1 MKCSYPNIKL
11 LQLDCYLSAAS
22 RTWIEN
28 LLPSPKRDGLGGQ
41 HHHQCDYFLKP
52 SGSIILRCFWDIQYY
67 NDDYFTIITII
78 GPTINRSDA
87 SPKSRRMERD
97 GSFPL
102 DCYDYQTD
110 YFDYTNICPGTAQE
124 SGTQV
129 LWEPSS
135 QRWKKNIFL
144 LNVVRQENT
153 FHDPPSRDWKWF
165 AITHKNNI
173 FSPQKNC
180 FVRRYV
186 IGENVQV
193 KRVDAKLKERKKS

>member
-1 MKCSYPNIKL
+1 MIVFLNHRDRLLFDVFETPN
-11 LQLDCYLSAAS
+11 
-22 RTWIEN
+22 N
-28 LLPSPKRDGLGGQ
+28 NN
-41 HHHQCDYFLKP
+41 DYFM
-52 SGSIILRCFWDIQYY
+52 
-67 NDDYFTIITII
+67 IITII

-135 QRWKKNIFL
+135 QR
-144 LNVVRQENT
+144 
-153 FHDPPSRDWKWF
+153 
-165 AITHKNNI
+165 
-173 FSPQKNC
+173 
-180 FVRRYV
+180 
-186 IGENVQV
+186 
-193 KRVDAKLKERKKS
+193 